1 MGGNRTGAYM
11 LSRET
16 EVDVISVSS
25 VTSGSCRVTQDVRYA
40 SLCFRIY
47 SFISLFLLDVSSEVR
62 LFDATWKMSQLHMRA
77 KTTNTVKLVLMW
89 HVSNHVY
96 AADGR
101 EEDQLISWLT
111 FTTYI
116 HDFISWWSFTEQQN
130 AQMCAARLVLSSLWN
145 FFQPTR
151 RIKSVH

>member
-1 MGGNRTGAYM
+1 MFCSSVHLSVIIWGLMRVCLVILRHAGGNKKASEPEEWVGTMGGNRTGAYM

-62 LFDATWKMSQLHMRA
+62 LFDAT
-77 KTTNTVKLVLMW
+77 
-89 HVSNHVY
+89 
-96 AADGR
+96 
-101 EEDQLISWLT
+101 
-111 FTTYI
+111 
-116 HDFISWWSFTEQQN
+116 
-130 AQMCAARLVLSSLWN
+130 
-145 FFQPTR
+145 
-151 RIKSVH
+151 